1 MAAGHWP
8 LWLVFNEAR
17 SGGRRMMIGREMAG
31 PGLRTFFR
39 ICEKWG
45 VSPERQVLILG
56 CRDGTILDAWQR
68 GDYAEVSDDVLIRIS
83 YVLGVYKALNT
94 IFPDARN
101 ADGWVTAPNSA
112 PLFAGRSAM
121 ELMVEEGVEGL
132 ASVRRYLDAQ
142 VNS

>member
-1 MAAGHWP
+1 MT
-8 LWLVFNEAR
+8 
-17 SGGRRMMIGREMAG
+17 IGREMAG

>member
-1 MAAGHWP
+1 MG
-8 LWLVFNEAR
+8 LNEAR

-83 YVLGVYKALNT
+83 YVLGIYRALHT

-101 ADGWVTAPNSA
+101 ADSWVTAPNSA
-112 PLFAGRSAM
+112 PIFAGRSAIDM
-121 ELMVEEGVEGL
+121 IVEGGGGGL
-132 ASVRRYLDAQ
+132 ASVRSYLEAQ

>member
-1 MAAGHWP
+1 
-8 LWLVFNEAR
+8 
-17 SGGRRMMIGREMAG
+17 MIGREMAG

-56 CRDGTILDAWQR
+56 CRDGTTFDAWQR

-112 PLFAGRSAM
+112 PLFAGRSAID
-121 ELMVEEGVEGL
+121 LMVEGGVGGL
-132 ASVRRYLDAQ
+132 ASVRSYLEAQ

>member
-1 MAAGHWP
+1 
-8 LWLVFNEAR
+8 
-17 SGGRRMMIGREMAG
+17 MIGREMAG

-45 VSPERQVLILG
+45 VSSERQVLILG